1 MAITITPL
9 DTSPSKKM
17 GGRGSVR
24 GDQTEVFAE
33 VQFDGDYQNPAGMP
47 YDVEDFDPR
56 ATELVHLDSAW
67 SEDGASLNRLHWD
80 RTNDVLRVFVG
91 STNAEAADEAVL
103 SGDTGKFIVRAV
115 VKIPNG

>member
-9 DTSPSKKM
+9 PSSPSKKM
-17 GGRGSVR
+17 GGRGSIR

-47 YDVEDFDPR
+47 YEVEDFDPR
-56 ATELVHLDSAW
+56 AAELVHLDTAW
-67 SEDGASLNRLHWD
+67 SEDTASLNRLHWD
-80 RTNDVLRVFVG
+80 RTNDVFRVFVG
-91 STNAEAADEAVL
+91 STNAQAADGAVL
-103 SGDTGKFIVRAV
+103 SDASGKFIVRAV